1 MEIDGELSKK
11 NGTCKNDTHV
21 RDCWAYSAFLP
32 RLCLFTYCQSL
43 FVISEGE
50 IFCPS
55 LPPSTVARC
64 SSSSIPYPPKEPLL
78 FVVRLT
84 SLAQAPER
92 RRGGRRTSSQI
103 RFVTGQQHPLV
114 TAGATYDQGSSAES
128 KKYWI
133 ISGKLRIPSD
143 GPGSSSTFYASGSNP
158 YNRRVSPVSV

>member
-55 LPPSTVARC
+55 LPPRTVARC
-64 SSSSIPYPPKEPLL
+64 SSRSLPSPPPAPLL

-84 SLAQAPER
+84 SGAQAPER
-92 RRGGRRTSSQI
+92 RRGGRRTSSQS

-114 TAGATYDQGSSAES
+114 TAGARHTIRAHRQ
-128 KKYWI
+128 
-133 ISGKLRIPSD
+133 
-143 GPGSSSTFYASGSNP
+143 N
-158 YNRRVSPVSV
+158 

>member
-1 MEIDGELSKK
+1 MKNSQKEI
-11 NGTCKNDTHV
+11 GTGNDRCV

-114 TAGATYDQGSSAES
+114 TAARD
-128 KKYWI
+128 I
-133 ISGKLRIPSD
+133 RSGLIGRIQEILD
-143 GPGSSSTFYASGSNP
+143 NIGKIANP
-158 YNRRVSPVSV
+158 VRRTWFL